1 MKRCPLLNPSRRPSR
16 ARLLSGSAICGAAAL
31 LVQPAMAGPTLPSG
45 ALPGAPTATTFGA
58 QGPGG
63 AGVGAAPGFTTVPNL
78 LTVDVHSSRS
88 IITWDSFNVGS
99 GSTVAFSG
107 MGTGDIA
114 VNRATSKMVI
124 EGSVTGGGAL
134 WFLSPGGVLVNGG
147 TISAAGGVLMSN
159 GSLNDSAFLGSSN
172 LSGAM
177 AAIQGSAALISLGD
191 ITPADTVEVTLGGDV
206 VLSSSAALNVDVA
219 KGGAVTLTAA
229 DGVQAGALSAT
240 AGDLTV
246 EGRSIE
252 VSTAAATGKLT
263 LRGPLIVGAA
273 GSTLSAD
280 GQVSLTST
288 IDGAGDL
295 TIKTPGQT
303 LIADDVGATTP
314 LHDLTVGAGPLLFKG
329 AAITANGDIA
339 LHSVSLGGTG
349 AVAFSAGGAF
359 ASGDISGAKADVND
373 LTISAGSTLT
383 LGGVGDSGRV
393 KSANFAGGGLIT
405 LKGDISALDAVTF
418 LTDAALVGAGARKI
432 TAGGASFQAV
442 AMANGATLSVDVG
455 SGAATFDGAVGT
467 TGSTGTRLAVRAGAA
482 SFAEPNRVGVLAASV
497 DNGGLDFTN
506 SQALTI
512 GAVDGLAGV
521 RAKAGDVALQTSA
534 GALTLASGL
543 STASTAQISLSA
555 AGAITQ
561 TANGL
566 QTGRLVADAGGAISL
581 IFTNHIS
588 HLGAVNAPGQ
598 TITILDA
605 AALTVDGPLTGTSID
620 LSGAGLTFTTLGAA
634 KDLVLDAT
642 GGALNGGS
650 ASATTGHLK
659 LSGATITLSGA
670 ATAGRDLFAKATNG
684 DASLG
689 SAAAGRDLS
698 LTASGALN
706 VTAASAG
713 RDYVATAQDFG
724 GGALS
729 ASVGHDLTIVD
740 TGGGLTVGG
749 VTAGRNLSITA
760 QGGGALT
767 VSGAL
772 AATGGDLT
780 LATTG
785 GGALLLGANV
795 TTGAGHSTSLNA
807 SGAIS
812 QSGGGVSTGTLSAVA
827 TGGLTLA
834 RANTFSRL
842 GATTNVGGGGVAVVD
857 ASPLTID
864 GPLNGG
870 AGGVAVT
877 GATLDFADLTAS
889 GSLTLT
895 ASSGAL
901 TGASATTT
909 VGDLILSGRT
919 VNISG
924 PLVAVD
930 GGVQVTATQGALS
943 VGAVTAPRD
952 ILLRDTDLGTAATG
966 DGGAI
971 TAGAL
976 TAGADVGVAS
986 ADGPATLASVSAGDD
1001 VAIRALYGQVTVSG
1015 DVKSGRDI
1023 PGVTRTDDP
1032 GGAADEVVAGARFP
1046 DFDPASTTSFVLK
1059 GHDVDIQAQA
1069 IKVTGAIVAG
1079 VQQPGGD
1086 NPDAATLLDTTP
1098 SDVRLRSGR
1107 QPVPTAGLAASILV
1121 GDVTATRD
1129 IQIDSGRGVDAGALK
1144 AGQDVAVLARGTD
1157 TTAETDPLSHGLGAT
1172 IGSATAGRHVVLY
1185 SVWGRTHVLG
1195 AVAAHHSYPQ
1205 LNPDS
1210 TGDTSDG
1217 AGERLAAYIRYL
1229 DLDDASRPFISGPG
1243 DLLVMGRGVDLDGA
1257 VVAAGSIRIQ
1267 SGSALTH
1274 GGGDTIHIGGSAI
1287 AATGDVRLEAF
1298 GADAAQA
1305 VTITTSG
1312 LAAGGDVA
1320 VWSRNGGATL
1330 GSLSASDDVVIRAA
1344 GSVAVSGTISA
1355 GSGLGTGAS
1364 GGADQLV
1371 LASKGGALTLSGQ
1384 GYDVVASV
1392 GGVDLIGHDI
1402 NISGA
1407 TTAGSNARLQ
1417 AAGGVTTGA
1426 ITATAGDVLVDAGGA
1441 VETGPLSA
1449 GRDIGVRST
1458 GAASDVTVASA
1469 AAGDDVVLRGRNG
1482 ILVNGGLS
1490 AGSGADSDAA
1500 DQSGDLMAA
1509 ADQITLQGHSYGLT
1523 GGEIDLKAGAVTVT
1537 GASTAKTDARFQASG
1552 AITNGDVTATEAE
1565 VLADA
1570 GGAIEMG
1577 RVSAGGDIGVR
1588 STGAGVSLGQASAGD
1603 DLVLRAVGDIKA
1615 DGMLTAAG
1623 GVDGDGAG
1631 DLLFNADRSQLA
1643 GDFALGGAN
1652 IDAKTRGGSVSI
1664 LGAAKAGA
1672 DVRIQTVGAGQVQ
1685 TAAITAGRDILLDGG
1700 GAQAVSAGD
1709 LSAGGDVALRG
1720 RSGAVGVGAV
1730 AADDDLVVRADGAF
1744 AATGALSAQGGAD
1757 SAGVGD
1763 RLLSVEGAIAAAG
1776 RSFDLAANTLD
1787 IRAGGVSLGGDA
1799 TAGADIHIQSTG
1811 DATLAGL
1818 SAGRDVLIDATGAV
1832 QAGAVSADRDVG
1844 IRSTGAGL
1852 TLDQAS
1858 AGDDLVLR
1866 GVGEVRVTGALIAR
1880 GTAAGDG
1887 AADALFAVDRTSLIS
1902 DFDLAGADVDV
1913 RSAGGAI
1920 TVGGAISAARDA
1932 RLQTTGDGAVQT
1944 ASVDAGRDVMLDGGS
1959 VAAGALTAAS
1969 GDVAVRASAGGVALQ
1984 SAFASD
1990 DLIVRAAQGV
2000 TVSGGLTSGVGADA
2014 AGVGDSLLAAN
2025 GSIRWAAD
2033 SAALDKV
2040 SSFDASGGGVD
2051 IRAGGAVSVG
2061 GGVQTNG
2068 SSVRFETPDALAL
2081 ASITA
2086 GKLIFVRA
2094 GQLTI
2099 GGDWQA
2105 PTVRIEGTSAAGIVL
2120 GDGVTAQAGA
2130 MVVTNGQFNRI
2141 DAATVQIFAGDS
2153 SGAARGAELT
2163 VGALAVDVAR
2173 IRSRLELYAGADADV
2188 MMRGG
2193 FAPSSEI
2200 ANATLLRIGA
2210 GDARLGNWTPRS
2222 IRIIADNGGAI
2233 GQSITTDGRVFTGV
2247 RAFGSVELNARD
2259 SILAGYQAFI
2269 DRLASAQ
2276 PGEVAALVSTFSAP
2290 QGPNGPRMLLTAGS
2304 LSLRAARIGAQDT
2317 SSPGSATR
2325 TGIYINGPL
2334 FLGRVQPGANG
2345 AVAPDLVE
2353 LSGAINNGSVVLVN
2367 GSAALTNLI
2376 NLGDG
2381 GRPGPYYRL
2390 NSCVILQTG
2399 ACNAQGGTPNVGLD
2413 PNRLTAVQLLDRQ
2426 DGGAAED
2433 PTVAS
2438 ATNEEIWRDPE

>member
-1 MKRCPLLNPSRRPSR
+1 MKRRLLLNPPRRPRRS
-16 ARLLSGSAICGAAAL
+16 RLLSGSAICGAAAL
-31 LVQPAMAGPTLPSG
+31 LAQPAMAGPTLPSG
-45 ALPGAPTATTFGA
+45 ALPGAPTATAFGA

-63 AGVGAAPGFTTVPNL
+63 GGVGAAPGFTTAPNL

-99 GSTVAFSG
+99 GSSVAFSG
-107 MGTGDIA
+107 MSAGDIA

-147 TISAAGGVLMSN
+147 AISAGGGVLMSN
-159 GSLNDSAFLGSSN
+159 GSLNDSAFLGSSR
-172 LSGAM
+172 LSDAM
-177 AAIQGSAALISLGD
+177 AAIQGGAALISLGD
-191 ITPADTVEVTLGGDV
+191 ITPADTVEITLGGDV

-263 LRGPLIVGAA
+263 LQGPLVVGAA
-273 GSTLSAD
+273 GATLSAG

-288 IDGAGDL
+288 VDGAGDL

-314 LHDLTVGAGPLLFKG
+314 LHNLTVGAGPLLFKG
-329 AAITANGDIA
+329 AAITTNGDIV
-339 LHSVSLGGTG
+339 LHDVSLGGTG
-349 AVAFSAGGAF
+349 AVAFSADGAF

-393 KSANFAGGGLIT
+393 KSASFTGGGPIT
-405 LKGDISALDAVTF
+405 LKGDISARDEVTF
-418 LTDAALVGAGARKI
+418 LTDAALTSASKRKI

-442 AMANGATLSVDVG
+442 AMANNATLSVDVG
-455 SGAATFDGAVGT
+455 SGVATFNGALGT
-467 TGSTGTRLAVRAGAA
+467 TGSTGTRLAIRAGAA
-482 SFAEPNRVGVLAASV
+482 SFAKPNSVGVLAASV
-497 DNGGLDFTN
+497 DHGGLDFTN
-506 SQALTI
+506 SQALTV
-512 GAVDGLAGV
+512 GVVDGLAGV
-521 RAKAGDVALQTSA
+521 RVKAGDVALQTTA
-534 GALTLASGL
+534 GALTLASEL
-543 STASTAQISLSA
+543 STAPTDQVSLSA

-561 TANGL
+561 TGNGL
-566 QTGRLVADAGGAISL
+566 QTGRLIADAGGGVSL
-581 IFTNHIS
+581 IFTNHIG
-588 HLGAVNAPGQ
+588 HLGAISAPGQ

-605 AALTVDGPLTGTSID
+605 AALTVDGPVTGASID

-634 KDLVLDAT
+634 KDLVLNAT
-642 GGALNGGS
+642 SGALKGGS
-650 ASATTGHLK
+650 ASATAGHLK
-659 LSGATITLSGA
+659 LSGATINLSGA
-670 ATAGRDLFAKATNG
+670 ATAGRDLFANATNG
-684 DASLG
+684 DVSLG
-689 SAAAGRDLS
+689 PAAAGRDLS
-698 LTASGALN
+698 LTASGVLN
-706 VTAASAG
+706 VTTASAG

-740 TGGGLTVGG
+740 TGGGLTIGG
-749 VTAGRNLSITA
+749 VTAGRNLSITTR
-760 QGGGALT
+760 GGGALT

-785 GGALLLGANV
+785 GGALQLGANV
-795 TTGAGHSTSLNA
+795 TTGVGRSTSLNA

-812 QSGGGVSTGTLSAVA
+812 QSGGVISTGTLSAVA

-842 GATTNVGGGGVAVVD
+842 GATTNIGGGGVAVVD

-870 AGGVAVT
+870 AGDIAVT
-877 GATLDFADLTAS
+877 GATLDFAALTAS

-930 GGVQVTATQGALS
+930 GGVRVTATQGALS
-943 VGAVTAPRD
+943 IGVVTATKD
-952 ILLRDTDLGTAATG
+952 ILLRDTDLGTAAAG

-971 TAGAL
+971 TSGAL

-986 ADGPATLASVSAGDD
+986 ADGPVTLASVSAGDD

-1015 DVKSGRDI
+1015 DVKSGRDM

-1032 GGAADEVVAGARFP
+1032 GGAADGVVGGARFP

-1086 NPDAATLLDTTP
+1086 NPDAAGLLDTTP

-1195 AVAAHHSYPQ
+1195 AVVAHHSYPQ
-1205 LNPDS
+1205 LKPDS

-1229 DLDDASRPFISGPG
+1229 DLDDESRPFIAGPG

-1257 VVAAGSIRIQ
+1257 VAAAGAIRIQ
-1267 SGSALTH
+1267 SGSALTR
-1274 GGGDTIHIGGSAI
+1274 GAGDTIHIGGSAT
-1287 AATGDVRLEAF
+1287 AASGDVRLEAF

-1305 VTITTSG
+1305 VAITTSG
-1312 LAAGGDVA
+1312 LTAGGDVA
-1320 VWSRNGGATL
+1320 VWSRNGGVAL

-1344 GSVAVSGTISA
+1344 GLVAVSGTISA
-1355 GSGLGTGAS
+1355 GSGVGTGAG

-1371 LASKGGALTLSGQ
+1371 LAGKGGALTLSGQ
-1384 GYDVVASV
+1384 GYDVASV
-1392 GGVDLIGHDI
+1392 GGVDVVGRDI

-1417 AAGGVTTGA
+1417 AAGGVTTGVIA
-1426 ITATAGDVLVDAGGA
+1426 AAAGDVLVDAGGA

-1469 AAGDDVVLRGRNG
+1469 VASDDIVLRGRNG
-1482 ILVNGGLS
+1482 ILVNGVLS

-1500 DQSGDLMAA
+1500 GQSGDLMAA
-1509 ADQITLQGHSYGLT
+1509 ADPITLQSHTYVLT
-1523 GGEIDLKAGAVTVT
+1523 GGEIDLKAGTITVT
-1537 GASTAKTDARFQASG
+1537 GASTAKSDARFQATG
-1552 AITNGDVTATEAE
+1552 AITTGDVTATEGE

-1577 RVSAGGDIGVR
+1577 RLRAHGDIGVR
-1588 STGAGVSLGQASAGD
+1588 STGAGVSLGEASSGD

-1615 DGMLTAAG
+1615 DGTLTAAG
-1623 GVDGDGAG
+1623 GVGGDGAG

-1652 IDAKTRGGSVSI
+1652 IDAKTHGGSVTV
-1664 LGAAKAGA
+1664 LGAAQAGG
-1672 DVRIQTVGAGQVQ
+1672 DVRIQTFGAGQVQ
-1685 TAAITAGRDILLDGG
+1685 MAAVTAGRDILLDGG

-1720 RSGAVGVGAV
+1720 RSGAVSVGA
-1730 AADDDLVVRADGAF
+1730 AAAGDDLVVRADGAF
-1744 AATGALSAQGGAD
+1744 AATGALSAQGGGD

-1763 RLLSVEGAIAAAG
+1763 RLLSVEGAITAAG

-1799 TAGADIHIQSTG
+1799 TAGGDIHIQSTG
-1811 DATLAGL
+1811 EATLAGVI
-1818 SAGRDVLIDATGAV
+1818 AGRDVLIDATGAV
-1832 QAGAVSADRDVG
+1832 QAGAISADRDVG
-1844 IRSTGAGL
+1844 IRSTGAGV

-1866 GVGEVRVTGALIAR
+1866 GAGQVRVTGALVAK
-1880 GTAAGDG
+1880 GTADGDG
-1887 AADALFAVDRTSLIS
+1887 AADALFAVDRTNLVS

-1944 ASVDAGRDVMLDGGS
+1944 ASVDAGRDILLDGGS

-1969 GDVAVRASAGGVALQ
+1969 GDVAVRASAGGVVLQ

-1990 DLIVRAAQGV
+1990 DLVVRSAQGV
-2000 TVSGGLTSGVGADA
+2000 TVNGGLTSGVGADA
-2014 AGVGDSLLAAN
+2014 AGVGDSLLATN

-2033 SAALDKV
+2033 SAALDTV

-2068 SSVRFETPDALAL
+2068 SSARFETPGALAL

-2105 PTVRIEGTSAAGIVL
+2105 PVVRIEGTSAAGMVL
-2120 GDGVTAQAGA
+2120 GDGVTAPAGA

-2141 DAATVQIFAGDS
+2141 DAPTVQIFAGDS
-2153 SGAARGAELT
+2153 SAGARGAELT
-2163 VGALAVDVAR
+2163 IGALAVDVTR
-2173 IRSRLELYAGADADV
+2173 IRNRLELYAGSDADV
-2188 MMRGG
+2188 LIRGG
-2193 FAPSSEI
+2193 FAPSTEAS
-2200 ANATLLRIGA
+2200 NTTLLRIGA
-2210 GDARLGNWTPRS
+2210 GDATLGNWTPRS

-2233 GQSITTDGRVFTGV
+2233 GQSTTADGRVFTDV

-2259 SILAGYQAFI
+2259 SILAGYQAFV

-2290 QGPNGPRMLLTAGS
+2290 QGPSGPRMLLTAGS

-2325 TGIYINGPL
+2325 TGIYVNGPL
-2334 FLGRVQPGANG
+2334 FLARVQPGSNG
-2345 AVAPDLVE
+2345 AVAPDLIE

-2376 NLGDG
+2376 HLGEG